1 MIHVYDEPIHMHDT
15 WVKSFKWY
23 VCLMYVS
30 HIGHTSFICMT
41 CKSYKRYLIPI
52 YHVCIHMT
60 WQSSHPSDTWFMI
73 QMHHVR
79 LDMCIHISYIRQT
92 SYICMTCKSYMIHN
106 KYVRYRTWY
115 IHTHQ
120 SSTWCVIIHQP
131 IPSDASS
138 YISLS
143 THTQVMRHH
152 TSAYRLRAFSCMPRV
167 PNHTHSH
174 THTHTRTQSPAHI
187 CTYAHVHT
195 RAGGSGLMCERYVYG
210 SGWICER
217 CV

>member
-143 THTQVMRHH
+143 TQSFFMYATCAQPHTL
-152 TSAYRLRAFSCMPRV
+152 T
-167 PNHTHSH
+167 HTHSY
-174 THTHTRTQSPAHI
+174 THTKSCTHLHVCTRAHTRRWQWLN
-187 CTYAHVHT
+187 V
-195 RAGGSGLMCERYVYG
+195 RALRLWQWLNMRALRLACD
-210 SGWICER
+210 
-217 CV
+217 